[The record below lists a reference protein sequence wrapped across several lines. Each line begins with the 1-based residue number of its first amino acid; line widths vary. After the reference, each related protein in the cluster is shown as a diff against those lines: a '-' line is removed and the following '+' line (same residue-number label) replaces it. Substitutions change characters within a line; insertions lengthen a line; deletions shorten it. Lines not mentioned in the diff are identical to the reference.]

1 MQLAEQKKK
10 SNIIEYLLLMYQM
23 EDLVRS
29 CNLNLD
35 KLVNEFIQPHI
46 SDPLLLEEYKSW
58 YAQII
63 RDLQSFKREKQGHI
77 SDVYE
82 IQMELFYLH
91 NSLLTVT
98 PNENYIQIYAEVQ
111 PLINEFR
118 DKTPLQLNDVDM
130 CIYALYMKLQLK
142 LQGKEISS
150 ETENAFDGMRKLLT
164 SLAKAFHKMKSG
176 DVAFHL
182 N

>member
-1 MQLAEQKKK
+1 MQLAADKKK
-10 SNIIEYLLLMYQM
+10 NNIIEYLLLMYQM

-29 CNLNLD
+29 CQLNLNL
-35 KLVNEFIQPHI
+35 LVDNYIKPHI
-46 SDPLLLEEYKSW
+46 SDPDLIEDYTKW
-58 YAQII
+58 YDSII
-63 RDLQSFKREKQGHI
+63 RDLKIFKREKQGHI

-98 PNENYIQIYAEVQ
+98 PNESYITTYSQAQ

-118 DKTPLQLNDVDM
+118 DKTPLQLNDVDL

-142 LQGKEISS
+142 LQGKEISH
-150 ETENAFDGMRKLLT
+150 ETEMAFDAMRKLLT
-164 SLAKAFHKMKSG
+164 NLAKSFHKMKSG

>member
-10 SNIIEYLLLMYQM
+10 TNIIEYLLLMYQM

-29 CNLNLD
+29 CQLD
-35 KLVNEFIQPHI
+35 LDVLVKKFIQPHI
-46 SDPLLLEEYKSW
+46 SDPLLVEDYKRW
-58 YAQII
+58 YDSII
-63 RDLQSFKREKQGHI
+63 RDLKIFKREKQGHI

-98 PNENYIQIYAEVQ
+98 PNDNYIKLYGEIQ

-118 DKTPLQLNDVDM
+118 DKTPLQLNDVDL

-142 LQGKEISS
+142 LQGKEIST
-150 ETENAFDGMRKLLT
+150 ETETAFDGMRKLLT
-164 SLAKAFHKMKSG
+164 SLAKAYHKMKSG

>member
-10 SNIIEYLLLMYQM
+10 TNIIEYLLFMYQM

-29 CNLNLD
+29 SQLNLVL
-35 KLVNEFIQPHI
+35 LVDRFIKPHI
-46 SDPLLLEEYKSW
+46 NDPVLVEDYTRW
-58 YAQII
+58 YDSII
-63 RDLQSFKREKQGHI
+63 RDLKIFKREKQGHI

-82 IQMELFYLH
+82 VQMELFYLH

-98 PNENYIQIYAEVQ
+98 PNDSYISLYGEVQ

-118 DKTPLQLNDVDM
+118 DKTPMQLNDVDL

-142 LQGKEISS
+142 LQGKEISE
-150 ETENAFDGMRKLLT
+150 ETEKAFDAMRKLLT
-164 SLAKAFHKMKSG
+164 GLAKAFHKMKAG

>member
-10 SNIIEYLLLMYQM
+10 TNIIEYLLLMYQM

-29 CNLNLD
+29 CQLNLD
-35 KLVNEFIQPHI
+35 VLVTRFIQPHI
-46 SDPLLLEEYKSW
+46 SDPLLVEDYKKW
-58 YAQII
+58 YDHII
-63 RDLQSFKREKQGHI
+63 RDLKIFKREKQGHI

-98 PNENYIQIYAEVQ
+98 PNESYIELYGEVQ

-118 DKTPLQLNDVDM
+118 DKTPLQLNDVDL

-142 LQGKEISS
+142 LQGKEISD
-150 ETENAFDGMRKLLT
+150 ETEKAFDAMRKLLT
-164 SLAKAFHKMKSG
+164 GLAKAYHKMKAG

>member
-29 CNLNLD
+29 CQFNLET
-35 KLVNEFIQPHI
+35 LVQQFIKPHI
-46 SDPLLLEEYKSW
+46 SDDQLLNDYRNW
-58 YAQII
+58 YESII
-63 RDLQSFKREKQGHI
+63 RDLKIFKREKQGHT
-77 SDVYE
+77 SAVYE

-98 PNENYIQIYAEVQ
+98 PNEVYIQIYSVVQ

-118 DKTPLQLNDVDM
+118 DKTPMQLNDVDL

-142 LQGKEISS
+142 LQGKVISQ
-150 ETENAFDGMRKLLT
+150 ETENAFDGMRKLLA
-164 SLAKAFHKMKSG
+164 SLAKAYHKMKAG

>member
-10 SNIIEYLLLMYQM
+10 TNIIEYLLLMYQM

-29 CNLNLD
+29 CQLNLD
-35 KLVNEFIQPHI
+35 LLVEKFIRPHI
-46 SDPLLLEEYKSW
+46 DDVLLVEDYKRW
-58 YAQII
+58 YDHII
-63 RDLQSFKREKQGHI
+63 RDLKIFKREKQGHI

-91 NSLLTVT
+91 NSLLSVT
-98 PNENYIQIYAEVQ
+98 PNDSYIKVYGEVQ

-118 DKTPLQLNDVDM
+118 DKTPLQLNDVDL

-142 LQGKEISS
+142 LQGKDISE
-150 ETENAFDGMRKLLT
+150 ETEKAFDGMRKLLT
-164 SLAKAFHKMKSG
+164 QLAKAYHKMKSG